1 MEAAIRY
8 VTEANC
14 VDLSPIHIGLVTIE
28 ADEVSR
34 NPGIG
39 TGSMTANP
47 IAFQPLRTN

>member
-1 MEAAIRY
+1 VEAAIDY

-14 VDLSPIHIGLVTIE
+14 VHLRPIHIGLVTVE

-39 TGSMTANP
+39 TASMTANP
-47 IAFQPLRTN
+47 IAFQPLRRK